1 VTATAPTAP
10 LTPWVDAARPAPIP
24 EGPPSYRD
32 GPGRLRIDPRVIPKL
47 AAQAANEVDGVT
59 GASVA
64 PVARAVHH
72 PVPASTPPDQLTLDL
87 DLTVTI
93 AYPRPVRATAEHLAG
108 HVARRVEELAGRR
121 VRDLRVHVE
130 HLRPRRDRL
139 G

>member
-1 VTATAPTAP
+1 MTATAPTAP
-10 LTPWVDAARPAPIP
+10 LAPWVHASRPDPTP
-24 EGPPSYRD
+24 PPSYRD

-108 HVARRVEELAGRR
+108 HVAQRVEELAGRR

-130 HLRPRRDRL
+130 HLRPRRDRV

>member
-10 LTPWVDAARPAPIP
+10 LAPWVDAAQPAPIP

-32 GPGRLRIDPRVIPKL
+32 GPGHLRIDPRVIPKL
-47 AAQAANEVDGVT
+47 AAKAANEVDGVT
-59 GASVA
+59 EASVA

-93 AYPRPVRATAEHLAG
+93 AYPRPVRATAERLAV
-108 HVARRVEELAGRR
+108 HVAGRVAELAGRR
-121 VRDLRVHVE
+121 VRDVRVHVE
-130 HLRPRRDRL
+130 HLRPRRDRV